1 MADVTFL
8 TDELLSVPD
17 CVTLRDGAAL
27 VLREVEALVLRCVA
41 AVVLRDDVAAVV
53 LRDDVAAA
61 LRSGES
67 VDLFD
72 LLDAVELVVL
82 RLALRLAASAR
93 SVDLLKLLS
102 HPPPLILR
110 FGV

>member
-27 VLREVEALVLRCVA
+27 VLREVEALVLRC
-41 AVVLRDDVAAVV
+41 VAAVV